1 MRAAIIENL
10 VRRRVRAC
18 ACCSRLER
26 KVSPRNTGETR
37 RERAF
42 NNRIW
47 SRARCAYKPWAER
60 EARARVTRVR
70 VALALEDCAISLPLH
85 SSPTRIDIFF
95 STGGT
100 CAPPLLNADYS
111 AARSAV
117 AI

>member
-1 MRAAIIENL
+1 MRARVVRDSREKCRRATRGKRAEKEPLIIEYG
-10 VRRRVRAC
+10 A
-18 ACCSRLER
+18 ER
-26 KVSPRNTGETR
+26 GAPINPGP
-37 RERAF
+37 RER
-42 NNRIW
+42 
-47 SRARCAYKPWAER
+47 S
-60 EARARVTRVR
+60 ARARVTRVR

-95 STGGT
+95 FNRGT